1 MDATDFPAS
10 LEACIEKFWGDNPE
24 LKREILKEWYSGGY
38 ISTTTNLGGLKAV
51 GEWLSTE
58 PESNGRP
65 VVNEQLYIA
74 PEIVQDLDN
83 EVGEL
88 RQKLSLVEGGL
99 ELLLMA
105 VKAGDPMHEIKW
117 RIEEEL
123 RQLRI

>member
-1 MDATDFPAS
+1 MSA
-10 LEACIEKFWGDNPE
+10 
-24 LKREILKEWYSGGY
+24 
-38 ISTTTNLGGLKAV
+38 
-51 GEWLSTE
+51 
-58 PESNGRP
+58 
-65 VVNEQLYIA
+65 QLQVA

-88 RQKLSLVEGGL
+88 RQKLVLVEGGL

-105 VKAGDPMHEIKW
+105 VKAGDPVHEIKW